1 MAFVDA
7 GQAAREVVRLQAE
20 AATPGLTINLFWII
34 VAALNFLV
42 FFAVLYLVVLKPI
55 AATLKDRRAR
65 IEQGIHDAD
74 QARIERAA
82 GEAAALAELTNA
94 RREAREI
101 LDRAQ
106 KLADESRA
114 ADVAAT
120 REELERMRVR
130 ASAEIEAEKTRAI
143 ADLRT
148 EVATLALDAAGRVV
162 GETMSSDRQ
171 RRLVEEYLAESVVGR
186 PAAAG
191 APAAGAPAAG
201 AHAAGA
207 NAAGR
212 PAADNAADNAAGESA
227 PDRPTA

>member
-1 MAFVDA
+1 VALLDA
-7 GQAAREVVRLQAE
+7 GQAAREVVRLQAD

-42 FFAVLYLVVLKPI
+42 FFAVLYLVVLKPVG
-55 AATLKDRRAR
+55 ATLRDRRAR
-65 IEQGIHDAD
+65 IEKGIHDAD

-82 GEAAALAELTNA
+82 GEAAALAELNAA

-106 KLADESRA
+106 KLAEESRA

-120 REELERMRVR
+120 RDELERMRAR

-143 ADLRT
+143 ADLRS

-162 GETMSSDRQ
+162 RETMSSDRQ
-171 RRLVEEYLAESVVGR
+171 RRLVEEYLAESAAR
-186 PAAAG
+186 EPAAGGSPTGGPATGGPATGGPATGGPAAGG
-191 APAAGAPAAG
+191 APA
-201 AHAAGA
+201 
-207 NAAGR
+207 
-212 PAADNAADNAAGESA
+212 
-227 PDRPTA
+227 

>member
-1 MAFVDA
+1 MALLDA
-7 GQAAREVVRLQAE
+7 GQAAREVVRLQAD

-55 AATLKDRRAR
+55 GVTLRDRRAR

-74 QARIERAA
+74 KARIERSA
-82 GEAAALAELTNA
+82 GEAAALAELNAA

-106 KLADESRA
+106 KLAEESRA

-130 ASAEIEAEKTRAI
+130 ASAEIEAEKARAI

-162 GETMSSDRQ
+162 RETMSSDRQ
-171 RRLVEEYLAESVVGR
+171 RRLVEEYLAESVAGG
-186 PAAAG
+186 PTAGGSDPGGSAAGGPGTGGPGAGG
-191 APAAGAPAAG
+191 APA
-201 AHAAGA
+201 
-207 NAAGR
+207 
-212 PAADNAADNAAGESA
+212 
-227 PDRPTA
+227 

>member
-1 MAFVDA
+1 VAIVDA
-7 GQAAREVVRLQAE
+7 GQAAREVIRLQAE
-20 AATPGLTINLFWII
+20 TATAGLTINLFWII
-34 VAALNFLV
+34 VAALNFLI

-55 AATLKDRRAR
+55 GATLRERRAR

-82 GEAAALAELTNA
+82 GEAAAVAELNAA

-120 REELERMRVR
+120 RGELERMRVR

-148 EVATLALDAAGRVV
+148 EVATLALDAAGHVV
-162 GETMSSDRQ
+162 RETMSSDRQ
-171 RRLVEEYLAESVVGR
+171 RRLVEEFLAES
-186 PAAAG
+186 AAG
-191 APAAGAPAAG
+191 GPAAGGPAA
-201 AHAAGA
+201 
-207 NAAGR
+207 
-212 PAADNAADNAAGESA
+212 
-227 PDRPTA
+227 

>member
-1 MAFVDA
+1 MAIVDV

-20 AATPGLTINLFWII
+20 TATPGLTINLFWII

-55 AATLKDRRAR
+55 GVTLRERRAR

-82 GEAAALAELTNA
+82 GTAAALAELNAA

-130 ASAEIEAEKTRAI
+130 ATAEIEAEKTRAI

-148 EVATLALDAAGRVV
+148 EVATLALDAAGHVV
-162 GETMSSDRQ
+162 RETMSSDRQ
-171 RRLVEEYLAESVVGR
+171 RRLVEDYLAESGAGGPAPGG
-186 PAAAG
+186 PAA
-191 APAAGAPAAG
+191 
-201 AHAAGA
+201 
-207 NAAGR
+207 
-212 PAADNAADNAAGESA
+212 
-227 PDRPTA
+227 

>member
-1 MAFVDA
+1 VAFVDA

-55 AATLKDRRAR
+55 GATLRERRAR

-82 GEAAALAELTNA
+82 GEAAALAELHAA

-101 LDRAQ
+101 LERAQ
-106 KLADESRA
+106 KLAEESRA

-171 RRLVEEYLAESVVGR
+171 RRLVEEYLAESAASAR
-186 PAAAG
+186 PAG
-191 APAAGAPAAG
+191 EPAAGGAASDG
-201 AHAAGA
+201 SGTS
-207 NAAGR
+207 GSG
-212 PAADNAADNAAGESA
+212 PSG
-227 PDRPTA
+227 PTAGGPVA

>member
-42 FFAVLYLVVLKPI
+42 FFAVLYLVVLRPI
-55 AATLKDRRAR
+55 AATLRDRRAR

-82 GEAAALAELTNA
+82 GEAAALAELVAA

-106 KLADESRA
+106 KLAEESRA
-114 ADVAAT
+114 ADIAAT
-120 REELERMRVR
+120 REELERMRVS
-130 ASAEIEAEKTRAI
+130 ASAEIEAEKSRAI
-143 ADLRT
+143 ADLRA

-162 GETMSSDRQ
+162 SETMSSDRQ
-171 RRLVEEYLAESVVGR
+171 RRLVEEYLAEAATGGSTTGGSTAGG
-186 PAAAG
+186 PAA
-191 APAAGAPAAG
+191 
-201 AHAAGA
+201 
-207 NAAGR
+207 
-212 PAADNAADNAAGESA
+212 
-227 PDRPTA
+227 

>member
-1 MAFVDA
+1 VAFVDA

-55 AATLKDRRAR
+55 GATLQERRAR
-65 IEQGIHDAD
+65 IERGIHDAD

-82 GEAAALAELTNA
+82 GEAAALAELQAA

-101 LDRAQ
+101 LERAQ

-114 ADVAAT
+114 ADIAAT
-120 REELERMRVR
+120 REELDRMRVR
-130 ASAEIEAEKTRAI
+130 ASAEIEAEKARAI

-162 GETMSSDRQ
+162 RETMSSDRQ
-171 RRLVEEYLAESVVGR
+171 RRLVEEYLAESAAGGPGPGG
-186 PAAAG
+186 PAAPGSSAAG
-191 APAAGAPAAG
+191 PAAGESGPRAPAAGGPAA
-201 AHAAGA
+201 
-207 NAAGR
+207 
-212 PAADNAADNAAGESA
+212 
-227 PDRPTA
+227 

>member
-1 MAFVDA
+1 MAIVDV

-20 AATPGLTINLFWII
+20 TATPGLTINLFWII

-55 AATLKDRRAR
+55 GVTLRERRAR

-82 GEAAALAELTNA
+82 GTAAALAELNAA

-130 ASAEIEAEKTRAI
+130 ATAEIEAEKTRAI

-148 EVATLALDAAGRVV
+148 EVATLALDAAGHVV
-162 GETMSSDRQ
+162 RETMSSDRQ
-171 RRLVEEYLAESVVGR
+171 RRLVEDYLAESAAGGPAPGG
-186 PAAAG
+186 PAA
-191 APAAGAPAAG
+191 
-201 AHAAGA
+201 
-207 NAAGR
+207 
-212 PAADNAADNAAGESA
+212 
-227 PDRPTA
+227 

>member
-1 MAFVDA
+1 MAFVDV

-55 AATLKDRRAR
+55 GVTLRERRAR

-82 GEAAALAELTNA
+82 GEAAALAELQAA

-106 KLADESRA
+106 KLAEESRA

-162 GETMSSDRQ
+162 RETMSSDRQ
-171 RRLVEEYLAESVVGR
+171 RRLVEEYLAESTASG
-186 PAAAG
+186 PAAGGTAAAG
-191 APAAGAPAAG
+191 
-201 AHAAGA
+201 
-207 NAAGR
+207 
-212 PAADNAADNAAGESA
+212 
-227 PDRPTA
+227 PTAAAPGQGGPGSGGPVA